1 MLSPPCPWCGGASGW
16 GCHSGGS
23 AGAPSLA
30 GSEGCG
36 NPQPRSAA
44 PLPLPFTPGCFAGS
58 TMGVMS
64 SPCRWRQVLSIP
76 SRLFYLQVLYEK
88 REGQTKSVLWG
99 FSPGDTCDMRFKL
112 KYHTVS
118 HVNITN
124 RVFLSF
130 LRPGRTFP
138 AEARDRCS

>member
-1 MLSPPCPWCGGASGW
+1 MWEPPAQDCCSPTSAIHPWVLRRQHQGG
-16 GCHSGGS
+16 HEQ
-23 AGAPSLA
+23 PLQVEA
-30 GSEGCG
+30 GS
-36 NPQPRSAA
+36 QH
-44 PLPLPFTPGCFAGS
+44 PLKAVLPAGPL
-58 TMGVMS
+58 
-64 SPCRWRQVLSIP
+64 R
-76 SRLFYLQVLYEK
+76 K

>member
-1 MLSPPCPWCGGASGW
+1 MSAESGSVLPLCSAVTPLSLCTGTSGW

-23 AGAPSLA
+23 AGVPSLA

-36 NPQPRSAA
+36 NPQPRTAA

-58 TMGVMS
+58 TKGVMS

-88 REGQTKSVLWG
+88 EKGR
-99 FSPGDTCDMRFKL
+99 P
-112 KYHTVS
+112 
-118 HVNITN
+118 
-124 RVFLSF
+124 RVCYRAFLQEI
-130 LRPGRTFP
+130 LVI
-138 AEARDRCS
+138 